1 MGMNRRS
8 FLQGAAG
15 AAVFGPAAV
24 KAAAEA
30 AVIGTQ
36 ATLADVGAAGG
47 YLVPADMARK
57 LANTLLVM
65 SSRGIEATYEY
76 EFEDGRKETETE
88 VMVDAETGD
97 CRFLGE
103 ITAGSCNA

>member
-1 MGMNRRS
+1 M
-8 FLQGAAG
+8 
-15 AAVFGPAAV
+15 FGPAAV

-76 EFEDGRKETETE
+76 EFEDGSKTQETDTLF
-88 VMVDAETGD
+88 DAESGALVLRGT
-97 CRFLGE
+97 
-103 ITAGSCNA
+103 ITAGARNA